1 MQFSEA
7 LALGASYRLEERI
20 GSGATGEVWRG
31 VDTRNG
37 DTIAA
42 KLLRPEHVADPGLV
56 ERFVRERSLLTGLR
70 HPNIVA
76 VRDLVIEGDRF
87 AIVMDHLDGGA
98 LRELLRRERTLPPT
112 VAVHFAAAV
121 LDGLAA
127 AHQRRILHRDVKP
140 DNVLLLADWRTS
152 RTDGVKVTDFGIAE
166 MISDTPHTPTTASG
180 TGALGSGALGTPE
193 YMSPELISTGEAGP
207 PADVYG
213 AGILF
218 YELLAGRTPFAGPG
232 TDFSIAQRHVSA
244 QVPVLKLPSE
254 LWRLVQSLL
263 DKDPR
268 SRPTAAEAAAALRRL
283 SGSVYVVPPLALV
296 PLPDNYTRVDRPAT
310 AVRGVV
316 EEPVERPADTE
327 TRRNPGPVPDLGT
340 PGQATLHRPLP
351 TRPATPIEPEP
362 QSEEPDRPWWRTPKV
377 LILSSAA
384 LVVLIGAVIAAVIL
398 IPRPA
403 ATPPPTPP
411 PVVAEYQTSQTDQP
425 TPTGLGVSRRAEYDS
440 QTASID
446 LTITYSA
453 QNAPLR
459 GPFLE
464 VLPGLD
470 PKAACPTVSW
480 NGSKQQQNLPSVTG
494 ISQRCG
500 WSVDGVAVPAQSSK
514 QVRVSVRQPIKS
526 SEELQNWLAAAAE
539 TTRTA
544 VTDAEVTGTAY
555 PVQRLQNI
563 QVSTPS
569 RTVSQQTLPVTLVPV
584 WPSGS
589 DSVNPLYK
597 SPSVGAASKM
607 LVAIAG
613 GEKGV
618 RFSDGC
624 SGAVSVSSNGL
635 TVTALAQTPECSI
648 NAKVGNFADL
658 QSAPFEIV
666 TRGG

>member
-1 MQFSEA
+1 MQFTE
-7 LALGASYRLEERI
+7 ALGASYRLEERI
-20 GSGATGEVWRG
+20 GSGAAGEVWRA
-31 VDTRNG
+31 VDSRTG
-37 DTIAA
+37 ETVAA

-56 ERFVRERSLLTGLR
+56 QRFVRERSLLTGLR
-70 HPNIVA
+70 HPNIVS
-76 VRDLVIEGDRF
+76 VRDLVIEGDRL
-87 AIVMDHLDGGA
+87 AIVMDYVDGGS
-98 LRELLRRERTLPPT
+98 LRELLTAERTLPPT

-127 AHQRRILHRDVKP
+127 AHQRRVLHRDVKP
-140 DNVLLLADWRTS
+140 DNVLLLGDWRTS

-166 MISDTPHTPTTASG
+166 VISDTPHTPTEGPG

-193 YMSPELISTGEAGP
+193 YMAPELISTGEAGP

-232 TDFSIAQRHVSA
+232 TDFTIAQRHVSA
-244 QVPVLKLPSE
+244 QLPVLKLPAE

-263 DKDPR
+263 NKDPR
-268 SRPTAAEAAAALRRL
+268 SRPTAAEAAAALRQL

-296 PLPDNYTRVDRPAT
+296 PLPAAFTRVDRPAT
-310 AVRGVV
+310 AVRGLV
-316 EEPVERPADTE
+316 EDQVERPADTG
-327 TRRNPGPVPDLGT
+327 TVANPGPLPDLGT
-340 PGQATLHRPLP
+340 AGQATMHRPLP
-351 TRPATPIEPEP
+351 PRPAAPVDPQPRADEPG
-362 QSEEPDRPWWRTPKV
+362 RPWWRTPKV
-377 LILSSAA
+377 LILSAGA
-384 LVVLIGAVIAAVIL
+384 VVVLIGAVIAAVIL
-398 IPRPA
+398 IPRSAPK
-403 ATPPPTPP
+403 PPPTPP
-411 PVVAEYQTSQTDQP
+411 PVVAEFQASQTDSP
-425 TPTGLGVSRRAEYDS
+425 LPTGLGIARRAEYDS

-470 PKAACPTVSW
+470 PKAACPTLSW
-480 NGSKQQQNLPSVTG
+480 TGAKQQQNLPSVTG

-514 QVRVSVRQPIKS
+514 EVRVSVQQPIKN
-526 SEELQNWLAAAAE
+526 SEELQNWLEAAAE
-539 TTRTA
+539 TTSTA
-544 VTDAEVTGTAY
+544 VGDSEVTGTAY
-555 PVQRLQNI
+555 PVQRLQDI
-563 QVSTPS
+563 QVGTPS
-569 RTVSQQTLPVTLVPV
+569 RTVSQQTLPVTLIPV

-589 DSVNPLYK
+589 DSVNPLYR
-597 SPSVGAASKM
+597 SPSVGQPSKM
-607 LVAIAG
+607 LAAVAG

-624 SGAVSVSSNGL
+624 SGAVSVSSDGL
-635 TVTALAQTPECSI
+635 TVTALAQTPECMI
-648 NAKVGNFADL
+648 NAKVGNFTEL
-658 QSAPFEIV
+658 RSNTFSIV

>member
-1 MQFSEA
+1 MQFSE
-7 LALGASYRLEERI
+7 ALGASYRLEERI
-20 GSGATGEVWRG
+20 GSGAAGEVWRA
-31 VDTRNG
+31 VDTRTG
-37 DTIAA
+37 ETVAA
-42 KLLRPEHVADPGLV
+42 KLLRPEHVADSGLV

-76 VRDLVIEGDRF
+76 VRDLVIEGDRL
-87 AIVMDHLDGGA
+87 AIVMDHIGGGA
-98 LRELLRRERTLPPT
+98 LRELLASERTLPPT

-127 AHQRRILHRDVKP
+127 AHGRRILHRDVKP
-140 DNVLLLADWRTS
+140 DNVLLLPDWRTS
-152 RTDGVKVTDFGIAE
+152 RPDGVKVTDFGIAE
-166 MISDTPHTPTTASG
+166 VISDTPHIPTEG
-180 TGALGSGALGTPE
+180 PGEGALGSGALGTPE
-193 YMSPELISTGEAGP
+193 YMAPELISTGEAGP

-232 TDFSIAQRHVSA
+232 TDYTVAQRHVSA
-244 QVPVLKLPSE
+244 RLPVLKLPTE

-296 PLPDNYTRVDRPAT
+296 PLPDGFAHVDRPAT

-316 EEPVERPADTE
+316 EAPAERTPDTD
-327 TRRNPGPVPDLGT
+327 TRPTPGPAPDLGT
-340 PGQATLHRPLP
+340 PGQATMHRPL
-351 TRPATPIEPEP
+351 A
-362 QSEEPDRPWWRTPKV
+362 
-377 LILSSAA
+377 
-384 LVVLIGAVIAAVIL
+384 
-398 IPRPA
+398 PRPA
-403 ATPPPTPP
+403 AFAEPEEQPKTEQRPWWKTPKVIIMAVGALVILIGAGVGAVFLVGRPSAQPPPATPP
-411 PVVAEYQTSQTDQP
+411 PVGPATYQASQQDSP
-425 TPTGLGVSRRAEYDS
+425 TPTGLGISRRAEYD
-440 QTASID
+440 QATATIR

-470 PKAACPTVSW
+470 PKAACPTVAW
-480 NGSKQQQNLPSVTG
+480 GKTKQQQNLPSVTG

-500 WSVDGVAVPAQSSK
+500 WSIDGVAIPAQSNK
-514 QVRVSVRQPIKS
+514 EVQVSVHQPIKS
-526 SEELQNWLAAAAE
+526 SEELQNWLEAAGE
-539 TTRTA
+539 TTSTA
-544 VTDAEVTGTAY
+544 VGDSEVSGTAY
-555 PVQRLQNI
+555 PVQRLRDI

-569 RTVSQQTLPVTLVPV
+569 RTVSQRTLPVTLVPI
-584 WPSGS
+584 WPSGA

-607 LVAIAG
+607 LAAVAG

-624 SGAVSVSSNGL
+624 SGAVSVSSDGL
-635 TVTALAQTPECSI
+635 TVTALAQTPECKI
-648 NAKVGNFADL
+648 NAKVGNFTDL
-658 QSAPFEIV
+658 ESAPFQIV